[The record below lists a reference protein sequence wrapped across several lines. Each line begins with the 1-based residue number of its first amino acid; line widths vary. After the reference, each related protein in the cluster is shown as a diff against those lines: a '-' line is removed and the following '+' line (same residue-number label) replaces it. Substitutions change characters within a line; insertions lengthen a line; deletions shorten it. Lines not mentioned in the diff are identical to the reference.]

1 MQKEDL
7 RLLVTLVGLVSA
19 AGIVAPPFFIIA
31 NDCMEDDEYFLQEV
45 EGLYSSRSHTSVNGY
60 ICNDILSSLT
70 QFQKR
75 WIPRLC
81 FMMT

>member
-1 MQKEDL
+1 VQKEDL
-7 RLLVTLVGLVSA
+7 RLLVKLVGLVSA

-60 ICNDILSSLT
+60 ICNVLN
-70 QFQKR
+70 
-75 WIPRLC
+75 
-81 FMMT
+81 